1 MGAQQTFTP
10 ADTAELVAVI
20 EHARTTGLTLDLRGG
35 GTHADWGMPIGD
47 DVAQLNMARFAGV
60 VDYDPAELVLTV
72 RPATPLHEIE
82 ALLAQSGQALAF
94 DPWDMAPLWGR
105 EPGAATIGGVI
116 AAGVA
121 GSRRVSRGATR
132 DHLLG
137 FRAVSGRGEAFLA
150 GARVTKNVTGYDLPK
165 LACGSRGRLF
175 AMTEL
180 DIKVLPQGETSTTLA
195 FDGLAPDRALAVMR
209 AALASNTSVASAA
222 HDPAIGVTAL
232 RLDGFAASVRAR
244 VQALRA
250 ELVPHGIARIMPDSE
265 AAAFHRAMHRL
276 DALAGAPV
284 LWRVVVPARAAMDV
298 VGGLDPDGWRMDWG
312 GGLIWIADEGPIRD
326 LAAAAGGHADLVRAP
341 EALRRSVPPRKAQA
355 PGLAALESRVIRAF
369 DPAGVFATGRFGEG

>member
-1 MGAQQTFTP
+1 MGTLQTFAP

-20 EHARTTGLTLDLRGG
+20 EHARTIGLSLDLRGG
-35 GTHADWGMPIGD
+35 GTHADRGMPIGD
-47 DVAQLNMARFAGV
+47 DVAQLSMAKFAGV

-72 RPATPLHEIE
+72 RPATPLHEIA

-94 DPWDMAPLWGR
+94 DPFDMAPLWGR

-121 GSRRVSRGATR
+121 GSRRVSRGGAR

-137 FRAVSGRGEAFLA
+137 FRAVSGRGEAFHA

-180 DIKVLPQGETSTTLA
+180 DIKVLPRGETSATLA
-195 FDGLAPDRALAVMR
+195 FDRLTPDKALAVMR
-209 AALASNTSVASAA
+209 AALASNTSVASAG

-250 ELVPHGIARIMPDSE
+250 ELAPHGIARIMPESE
-265 AAAFHRAMHRL
+265 AAAFHREMHRL
-276 DALAGAPV
+276 DALAAAPV
-284 LWRVVVPARAAMDV
+284 LWRVVVPARAAMAV
-298 VGGLDPDGWRMDWG
+298 VGALDPYCWRMDWG
-312 GGLIWIADEGPIRD
+312 GGLIWIAGDAPVRD
-326 LAAAAGGHADLVRAP
+326 WAAAAGGHAELVRAP
-341 EALRRSVPPRKAQA
+341 EAMRRATLAKSPQA